1 MIGIV
6 YLYTSKTT
14 RKNYV
19 GQTIHEAQRKRQHLY
34 LSKQMGD
41 HFHRAIRKRGIKDF
55 EYRVLYTLVSD
66 DLCYLGK
73 KLDEMESYY
82 ISLYDSDNREYG
94 YNLKPGGKA
103 SRGYKLSE
111 AARANM
117 SKAQKGKS
125 RSASMKAKLSFPV
138 LQYSLNGDFLNEF
151 PSMMEAWRNT
161 GVSYAN
167 ISKCCQGKRKSAG
180 KFCWKRKILKV

>member
-1 MIGIV
+1 MVGMEETGHSYEQRKV
-6 YLYTSKTT
+6 LDKEKMEKWSKT
-14 RKNYV
+14 K
-19 GQTIHEAQRKRQHLY
+19 G
-34 LSKQMGD
+34 G
-41 HFHRAIRKRGIKDF
+41 
-55 EYRVLYTLVSD
+55 
-66 DLCYLGK
+66 
-73 KLDEMESYY
+73 YY
-82 ISLYDSDNREYG
+82 IGLYDSDNREYG